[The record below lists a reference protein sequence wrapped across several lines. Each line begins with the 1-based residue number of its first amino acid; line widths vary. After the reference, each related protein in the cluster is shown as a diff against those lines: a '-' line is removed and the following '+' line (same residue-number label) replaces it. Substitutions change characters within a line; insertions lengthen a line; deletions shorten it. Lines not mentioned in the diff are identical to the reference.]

1 VNYSIINIGI
11 LAHVDAGK
19 TTLTEQMLFAS
30 GALRCVGSV
39 DKGTAVTDNLAVEKE
54 RGISVRVA
62 TASFIHNG
70 VNVNII
76 DTPGHVDFCGEV
88 ERSLLALDAVVLVLS
103 AVEGVQG
110 HTITLFNALQSLQ
123 IPCILF
129 INKIDRQ
136 GADVER
142 VMSEISKELTP
153 KTLLLQRTIEE
164 GSNLVQIESIFS
176 DNNPVSCEI
185 TERIVETDNTILNH
199 YLEGE
204 KLTFNQ
210 LECCLQ
216 KAISDCCLIPV
227 LMGVAK
233 SSTGLPELMDG
244 ITRYFPRA
252 KGNNNGPLSAL
263 VFKIEHDKSLGK
275 MCYIRVF
282 NGTIKPRDVLL
293 SSNKS
298 KSKSISKSMTQKVG
312 QIKSISKGKYVNKGM
327 ISVGDIG
334 IVSGL
339 SYTQVGDVFGDVGG
353 DLDHNLQAYSLS
365 TPMLTVQV
373 KPENSSQIMDLFKAL
388 TQLSDEDPLLDLQW
402 LPEIR
407 ELHIK
412 ISGLIQIEILQA
424 VLKERF
430 DLTTAFTD
438 PSIIYKETPAKTAY
452 GYERYWMPKPCW
464 AILKLKIEPGEN
476 ASGVSFSS
484 EVSTN
489 DVAAKYQKEI
499 EATID
504 DALKQGI
511 KGWQVTDCKITLT
524 EGEDHNVH
532 SRSGDFIIATP
543 MAMMNGLLESG
554 TTLLEPIVSFSITAP
569 LDLLGTITSDIT
581 KMRGVFESPQI
592 ENFHFKITG
601 KFPASTTINYPVRLA
616 SLSGGKA
623 KLTTKLVAYEAC
635 TDEQG
640 RVTQYRGVNPLDRDR
655 WILQAR
661 GALK

>member
-1 VNYSIINIGI
+1 MNHPIINIGI

-19 TTLTEQMLFAS
+19 TTITEQMLFAS
-30 GALRCVGSV
+30 GVLRSVGSV

-62 TASFIHNG
+62 TSSFVHNG
-70 VNVNII
+70 IKVNIV

-88 ERSLLALDAVVLVLS
+88 ERSLLALDAIILVVS

-110 HTITLFNALQSLQ
+110 HTITLFNAIKSLQ

-136 GADVER
+136 GADIDR
-142 VMSEISKELTP
+142 VMSEISLELTP
-153 KTLLLQRTIEE
+153 KSVLLHQAIEQ
-164 GSNLVQIESIFS
+164 GSNKVQIESIFS
-176 DNNPVSCEI
+176 KNSTVSEELI
-185 TERIVETDNTILNH
+185 ETIVETDNSLLDR

-210 LECCLQ
+210 LDTGLQ
-216 KAISDCCLIPV
+216 NAVSNCSLMPV
-227 LMGVAK
+227 LIGVAK
-233 SSTGLPELMDG
+233 SSIGLPELMDG
-244 ITRYFPRA
+244 ITHYFSQVQE
-252 KGNNNGPLSAL
+252 KGNSNDDISAL

-275 MCYIRVF
+275 MCYIRVYT
-282 NGTIKPRDVLL
+282 GTIKARDVLQ
-293 SSNKS
+293 SSNRRENK
-298 KSKSISKSMTQKVG
+298 TQKVG
-312 QIKSISKGKYVNKGM
+312 QIKSIIKGKYVDKE
-327 ISVGDIG
+327 IIPAGDIG
-334 IVSGL
+334 VVSGL
-339 SYTQVGDVFGDVGG
+339 SYACVGDVFGDV
-353 DLDHNLQAYSLS
+353 DESLNTYSLS

-373 KPENSSQIMDLFKAL
+373 KPENSAQIMDLVKAL

-402 LPEIR
+402 LPEMR

-412 ISGLIQIEILQA
+412 ITGLIQIEILQA
-424 VLKERF
+424 MLKDRF
-430 DLTTAFTD
+430 DLSTSFTE
-438 PSIIYKETPAKTAY
+438 PSIIYKETPIKIAS

-464 AILKLKIEPGEN
+464 AILKLKIEPGKN
-476 ASGVSFSS
+476 GDGVSFSS
-484 EVSTN
+484 TVSTN

-504 DALKQGI
+504 TALKQGI
-511 KGWQVTDCKITLT
+511 KGWQVTDCKITLI

-543 MAMMNGLLESG
+543 MAIMNGLLESG

-581 KMRGVFESPQI
+581 KMRGVFDSPQI
-592 ENFHFKITG
+592 ESTYFKLTG
-601 KFPASTTINYPVRLA
+601 KFPAATTIKYPVRLA
-616 SLSGGKA
+616 SLSAGKA
-623 KLTTKLVAYEAC
+623 KLATKLDAYEPC
-635 TDEQG
+635 SDEQG
-640 RVTQYRGVNPLDRDR
+640 EVTQYRGISPLDRDK